1 MKPEKG
7 SPAYIYIF
15 ALLAMVFWG
24 MSFIWT
30 SIVFDYYPPITTI
43 FLRLVIS
50 STFLFIILAVSGF
63 LQRIRREHFL
73 LFLLSAIFNPFFY
86 FLGENYGLK
95 YSTPSISAVV
105 IATIPLFTPFAAWF
119 MIREKVSRLNIA
131 GIMISF
137 TGILVMLIKP
147 DFSFATDPLGVI
159 LLLLAVVSAVI
170 YSILLKRLTKHYT
183 PVNIIAW
190 QNLLG
195 VIFFLPLFLILD
207 FGEFIAVVPDSRL
220 LIALF
225 SLAIIA
231 SSVAYVLFATTIKH
245 IGVSRANVYSNL
257 IPVTTVIASYFILD
271 EIFTGR
277 KVLGIVI
284 VILGVFITQINKLRN
299 K

>member
-1 MKPEKG
+1 MRPEKG

-15 ALLAMVFWG
+15 AVLAMIFWG

-30 SIVFDYYPPITTI
+30 SIVFEYYPPITTI

-63 LQRIRREHFL
+63 FQRIRREHFL
-73 LFLLSAIFNPFFY
+73 LFLLSALFNPFFY

-95 YSTPSISAVV
+95 YSTASISAVV
-105 IATIPLFTPFAAWF
+105 IATIPVFTPFAAWF
-119 MIREKVSRLNIA
+119 MIREKVSLLNIA

-137 TGILVMLIKP
+137 TGILVMLIRP
-147 DFSFATDPLGVI
+147 DFSFATDPLGV
-159 LLLLAVVSAVI
+159 LLLSLAVASAVI
-170 YSILLKRLTKHYT
+170 YSILLKRLTKHYS
-183 PVNIIAW
+183 PINIIAW
-190 QNLLG
+190 QNLIG
-195 VIFFLPLFLILD
+195 AAFFLPLFILLD

-231 SSVAYVLFATTIKH
+231 SSMAYVLFATTIKH
-245 IGVSRANVYSNL
+245 IGVNRANVYSNL
-257 IPVTTVIASYFILD
+257 IPVTTVIASYYILD
-271 EIFTGR
+271 EVFTGS

-284 VILGVFITQINKLRN
+284 VILGVFITQINKLR

>member
-1 MKPEKG
+1 MKSEKG

-195 VIFFLPLFLILD
+195 VIFFLPLFLLLD
-207 FGEFIAVVPDSRL
+207 FGEFMAVVPDSRL

-231 SSVAYVLFATTIKH
+231 SSMAYVLFATTIKH

>member
-1 MKPEKG
+1 MKSEKE

-15 ALLAMVFWG
+15 ALLAMIFWG

-119 MIREKVSRLNIA
+119 MIRERVSRLNIA

-137 TGILVMLIKP
+137 TGILVMLIRP

-195 VIFFLPLFLILD
+195 VIFFLPLFLLLD
-207 FGEFIAVVPDSRL
+207 FGEFMAVVPDSRL

-231 SSVAYVLFATTIKH
+231 SSMAYVLFATTIKH
-245 IGVSRANVYSNL
+245 IGVNRANVYSNL
-257 IPVTTVIASYFILD
+257 IPVTTVIASYYILD
-271 EIFTGR
+271 EVFSGR

>member
-1 MKPEKG
+1 MKSEKG

-15 ALLAMVFWG
+15 ALLAMIFWG

-137 TGILVMLIKP
+137 TGILVMLIRP

-170 YSILLKRLTKHYT
+170 YSVLLKRLTKHYT

-207 FGEFIAVVPDSRL
+207 FGEFIAVVPDRRL
-220 LIALF
+220 LVALF

>member
-1 MKPEKG
+1 MKSEKG

-15 ALLAMVFWG
+15 ALLAMIFWG

-63 LQRIRREHFL
+63 LQRIRREHLL

-95 YSTPSISAVV
+95 YSTASISAVV
-105 IATIPLFTPFAAWF
+105 IATIPVFTPFAAWF
-119 MIREKVSRLNIA
+119 MIREKVSRLNIV

-137 TGILVMLIKP
+137 TGILVMLIRP

-195 VIFFLPLFLILD
+195 VIFFLPLFLLLD

-277 KVLGIVI
+277 KVLGIII
-284 VILGVFITQINKLRN
+284 VILGVFITQIHKLRN

>member
-1 MKPEKG
+1 
-7 SPAYIYIF
+7 
-15 ALLAMVFWG
+15 

-73 LFLLSAIFNPFFY
+73 LFLLSALFNPFFY

-95 YSTPSISAVV
+95 YSTASISAVV
-105 IATIPLFTPFAAWF
+105 IATIPVFTPFAAWF

-137 TGILVMLIKP
+137 TGILVMLIRP
-147 DFSFATDPLGVI
+147 NFSFATDPLGVI

-195 VIFFLPLFLILD
+195 VIFFLPLFILLD
-207 FGEFIAVVPDSRL
+207 FGEFIAVVPDRRL

-245 IGVSRANVYSNL
+245 IGVSRANVYGNL
-257 IPVTTVIASYFILD
+257 IPVTTVIAAYFILD

>member
-1 MKPEKG
+1 MKSEKG

-105 IATIPLFTPFAAWF
+105 IATIPVFTPFAAWF

-137 TGILVMLIKP
+137 TGILVMLIRP

>member
-1 MKPEKG
+1 MKSEKG

-207 FGEFIAVVPDSRL
+207 FGEFISVVPDSRL

>member
-1 MKPEKG
+1 MKSEKG

-15 ALLAMVFWG
+15 ALLAMIFWG

-63 LQRIRREHFL
+63 LQRIRREHLL

-95 YSTPSISAVV
+95 YSTASISAVV
-105 IATIPLFTPFAAWF
+105 IATIPVFTPFAAWF
-119 MIREKVSRLNIA
+119 MIREKVSRLNIV

-137 TGILVMLIKP
+137 TGILVMLIRP

-183 PVNIIAW
+183 PVIIIPCIT
-190 QNLLG
+190 G
-195 VIFFLPLFLILD
+195 FRGIHC
-207 FGEFIAVVPDSRL
+207 SR
-220 LIALF
+220 
-225 SLAIIA
+225 S
-231 SSVAYVLFATTIKH
+231 
-245 IGVSRANVYSNL
+245 
-257 IPVTTVIASYFILD
+257 
-271 EIFTGR
+271 
-277 KVLGIVI
+277 
-284 VILGVFITQINKLRN
+284 
-299 K
+299 

>member
-1 MKPEKG
+1 MKSEKG

-159 LLLLAVVSAVI
+159 LLLLAVASAVI
-170 YSILLKRLTKHYT
+170 YSVLLKRLTKHYT

-207 FGEFIAVVPDSRL
+207 FGEFIAVVPDRRL
-220 LIALF
+220 LVALF

>member
-1 MKPEKG
+1 MKSEKG

-15 ALLAMVFWG
+15 ALLAMIFWG

-50 STFLFIILAVSGF
+50 STFLFIILTVSGF

-73 LFLLSAIFNPFFY
+73 LFLLSAVFNPFFY

-207 FGEFIAVVPDSRL
+207 FGEFIAVVPDIRL

-231 SSVAYVLFATTIKH
+231 SSLAYVLFATTIKH

>member
-1 MKPEKG
+1 MKSEKG

-15 ALLAMVFWG
+15 ALLAMIFWG

-105 IATIPLFTPFAAWF
+105 IATIPVFTPFAAWF

-137 TGILVMLIKP
+137 TGILVMLIRP

-195 VIFFLPLFLILD
+195 VIFFLPLFLLLD
-207 FGEFIAVVPDSRL
+207 FGEFMAVVPDSRL

-231 SSVAYVLFATTIKH
+231 SSMAYVLFATTIKH
-245 IGVSRANVYSNL
+245 IGVNRANVYSNL

-271 EIFTGR
+271 EVFTGR
-277 KVLGIVI
+277 KVLGIII

>member
-1 MKPEKG
+1 MKSEKG

-15 ALLAMVFWG
+15 ALLAMIFWG

-95 YSTPSISAVV
+95 YSTASISAVV
-105 IATIPLFTPFAAWF
+105 IATIPVFTPFAAWF
-119 MIREKVSRLNIA
+119 MIREKVSRLNIV

-137 TGILVMLIKP
+137 TGILVMLIRP

-195 VIFFLPLFLILD
+195 VIFFLPLFLLLD

-277 KVLGIVI
+277 KVLGIII
-284 VILGVFITQINKLRN
+284 VILGVFITQIHKLRN

>member
-1 MKPEKG
+1 MKSEKG

-15 ALLAMVFWG
+15 ALLAMIFWG

-63 LQRIRREHFL
+63 LQRIRREHLL

-95 YSTPSISAVV
+95 YSTASISAVV
-105 IATIPLFTPFAAWF
+105 IATIPVFTPFAAWF

-137 TGILVMLIKP
+137 TGILVMLIRP

-195 VIFFLPLFLILD
+195 VIFFLPLFLLLD
-207 FGEFIAVVPDSRL
+207 FGEFMAVVPDSRL

-231 SSVAYVLFATTIKH
+231 SSMAYVLFATTIKH
-245 IGVSRANVYSNL
+245 IGVNRANVYSNL

-271 EIFTGR
+271 EVFTGR
-277 KVLGIVI
+277 KVLGIII

>member
-1 MKPEKG
+1 MKSEKG

-105 IATIPLFTPFAAWF
+105 IATIPVFTPFAAWF

-207 FGEFIAVVPDSRL
+207 FGEFIAVVPDRRL
-220 LIALF
+220 LVALF

>member
-1 MKPEKG
+1 MKSEKG

-15 ALLAMVFWG
+15 ALLAMIFWG

-50 STFLFIILAVSGF
+50 STFLFIILTVSGF

-73 LFLLSAIFNPFFY
+73 LFLLSAVFNPFFY

-159 LLLLAVVSAVI
+159 LLLLAVISAVI

-231 SSVAYVLFATTIKH
+231 SSLAYVLFATTIKH

>member
-73 LFLLSAIFNPFFY
+73 LFLLSAVFNPFFY

-105 IATIPLFTPFAAWF
+105 IATIPVFTPFAAWF

-207 FGEFIAVVPDSRL
+207 FGEFISVVPDSRL

>member
-1 MKPEKG
+1 MKSEKG

-105 IATIPLFTPFAAWF
+105 IATIPVFTPFAAWF

-137 TGILVMLIKP
+137 TGILVMLIRP

-195 VIFFLPLFLILD
+195 VIFFLPLFLLLD
-207 FGEFIAVVPDSRL
+207 FGEFMAVVPDSRL

-231 SSVAYVLFATTIKH
+231 SSMAYVLFATTIKH

>member
-1 MKPEKG
+1 MKSEKG

-159 LLLLAVVSAVI
+159 LLLLAVASAVI
-170 YSILLKRLTKHYT
+170 YSVLLKRLTKHYT

-207 FGEFIAVVPDSRL
+207 FGEFIAVVPDRRL
-220 LIALF
+220 LVALF

-245 IGVSRANVYSNL
+245 IGVSRANVYGNL